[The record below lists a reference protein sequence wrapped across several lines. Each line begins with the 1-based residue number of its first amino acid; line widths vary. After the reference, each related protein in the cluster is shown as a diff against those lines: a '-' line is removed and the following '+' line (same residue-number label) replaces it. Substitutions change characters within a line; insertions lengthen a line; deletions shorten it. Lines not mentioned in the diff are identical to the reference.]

1 MKKIF
6 SQSQIRAIDTYTI
19 THEPVSPHGLM
30 ERASSG
36 LTSAV
41 MKLTSRQHKVL
52 VFCGTGNNGG
62 DGLAVA
68 RMLKEASYQVS
79 VFVIDIS
86 PVRTPEWSENLKL
99 LSAYGGTGATM
110 ISESSS
116 LPEIEEGVVVIDA
129 IFGSGLNRP
138 PEGIAAETISLI
150 NRSGVTVISIDVP
163 SGLAGD
169 GDARA
174 GSQAIVKATHTLA
187 IQFPRLA
194 FMFSENFRYTGEW
207 QIVPI
212 GLHPVAIAQ
221 TVTPYTYTDAALVN
235 SFLRRRSKFDH
246 KGTCGHALLIAGS
259 EGKMGAGVLSARA
272 VMRSGA
278 GLLTCHVPRAGHI
291 IMQVSVPEAMT
302 LCDREEHCISDIT
315 IPEKCNAVGIGPG
328 IGTSH
333 LAAEALNRLTK
344 EYKGRLVI
352 DADGLN
358 ILSMNPSWIE
368 RLPADTILTPH
379 HGEFARLAGE
389 SHDGFERL
397 QKQISFSERYGC
409 IVILKG
415 AYTSI
420 SLPDGKVYF
429 NSTGN
434 PGMATAGSGD
444 ALTGVI
450 LGLLAQ
456 GYEPGKA
463 AITGVYL
470 HGLAGD
476 VAAAGKGQ
484 ESLIASDIIDNL
496 AAAYTKMNDDRL

>member
-1 MKKIF
+1 
-6 SQSQIRAIDTYTI
+6 
-19 THEPVSPHGLM
+19 
-30 ERASSG
+30 
-36 LTSAV
+36 
-41 MKLTSRQHKVL
+41 
-52 VFCGTGNNGG
+52 
-62 DGLAVA
+62 
-68 RMLKEASYQVS
+68 
-79 VFVIDIS
+79 
-86 PVRTPEWSENLKL
+86 
-99 LSAYGGTGATM
+99 
-110 ISESSS
+110 
-116 LPEIEEGVVVIDA
+116 
-129 IFGSGLNRP
+129 
-138 PEGIAAETISLI
+138 
-150 NRSGVTVISIDVP
+150 
-163 SGLAGD
+163 
-169 GDARA
+169 
-174 GSQAIVKATHTLA
+174 
-187 IQFPRLA
+187 
-194 FMFSENFRYTGEW
+194 
-207 QIVPI
+207 
-212 GLHPVAIAQ
+212 
-221 TVTPYTYTDAALVN
+221 
-235 SFLRRRSKFDH
+235 
-246 KGTCGHALLIAGS
+246 
-259 EGKMGAGVLSARA
+259 
-272 VMRSGA
+272 MRSGA
-278 GLLTCHVPRAGHI
+278 GLLTCHVPRSGNI